1 MSKEKK
7 NKQND
12 YVPTTP
18 EEKAFEEQQ
27 DARKSKVKFYIKRFK
42 WYHIVAAVIVLFLIL
57 LFGIWHLIPKKVMNV
72 AVLDKTVLA
81 YADDENIIKHTVYRK
96 HQGFYWILHQQRY
109 VNPEGQFYDYK
120 KDYFGPMLDEEG
132 NFDHNVVRK
141 DAESTRY
148 VLHLLRA

>member
-12 YVPTTP
+12 FVPTTP

-27 DARKSKVKFYIKRFK
+27 ETRQRKVRPFVKRLK
-42 WYHIVAAVIVLFLIL
+42 WYHIVAAVIVIFLVL

-81 YADDENIIKHTVYRK
+81 YAERIDVIVENI
-96 HQGFYWILHQQRY
+96 
-109 VNPEGQFYDYK
+109 
-120 KDYFGPMLDEEG
+120 
-132 NFDHNVVRK
+132 
-141 DAESTRY
+141 
-148 VLHLLRA
+148 

>member
-12 YVPTTP
+12 FVPTTP

-27 DARKSKVKFYIKRFK
+27 ETRQRKVRPFVKRLK
-42 WYHIVAAVIVLFLIL
+42 WYHIVAAVIVIFLVL
-57 LFGIWHLIPKKVMNV
+57 LFGIWHLIPKKTMNV

-81 YADDENIIKHTVYRK
+81 YADDENIVKHTVYRK

-109 VNPEGQFYDYK
+109 VNGC
-120 KDYFGPMLDEEG
+120 
-132 NFDHNVVRK
+132 
-141 DAESTRY
+141 
-148 VLHLLRA
+148 